1 LNPSPE
7 QRLRIRLALGKK
19 LIAQDL
25 PRQAMK
31 NYQALLSETPGY
43 PGKNF
48 VEDKIQSLEQKLN
61 TARQP

>member
-1 LNPSPE
+1 
-7 QRLRIRLALGKK
+7 
-19 LIAQDL
+19 
-25 PRQAMK
+25 MK